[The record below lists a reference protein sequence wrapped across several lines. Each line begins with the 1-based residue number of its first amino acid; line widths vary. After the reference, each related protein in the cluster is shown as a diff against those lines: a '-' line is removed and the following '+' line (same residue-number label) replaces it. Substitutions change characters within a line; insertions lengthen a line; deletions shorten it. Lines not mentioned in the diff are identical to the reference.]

1 MQSTGMLSFS
11 LVLMVIELKQA
22 DYPVVVFII
31 LYLQTHTDISV
42 LTSKTQHLKL
52 DN

>member
-22 DYPVVVFII
+22 DYPVFVFII
-31 LYLQTHTDISV
+31 LYLQTHWYFSINQQNTAFE
-42 LTSKTQHLKL
+42 TG
-52 DN
+52 